1 MSQFAFYFTFDF
13 KKPTGSPLPVPVPQH
28 VKNRLIALC
37 KDVAFSVRC
46 SLCHNVLISHQ
57 AAQAHFKYVL
67 FLFCFFLQHLNVVKP
82 LYIYFTDCI
91 QILYETHFYGPCP
104 SFSSF

>member
-1 MSQFAFYFTFDF
+1 MSQFAFDFTFDF

-67 FLFCFFLQHLNVVKP
+67 FLFCFFTTFECSETS
-82 LYIYFTDCI
+82 LYIF
-91 QILYETHFYGPCP
+91 H
-104 SFSSF
+104 